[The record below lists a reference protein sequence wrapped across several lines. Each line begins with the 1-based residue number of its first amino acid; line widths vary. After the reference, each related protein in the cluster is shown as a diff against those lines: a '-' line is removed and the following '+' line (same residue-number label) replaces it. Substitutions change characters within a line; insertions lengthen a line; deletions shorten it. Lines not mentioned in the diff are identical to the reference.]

1 MKRII
6 SMAIMAA
13 AAAILSISAGA
24 AKPQK
29 LQLREDGTFK
39 IMQFTDLHFKTHTP
53 DENAK
58 VLKRIESMTEL
69 EHPDFIVVTGDLVFT
84 DQAGPMLQSIIDKLD
99 STGVPWCILYGN
111 HDAEQDLTRPQMSSM
126 VTSGKLSVNTLNK
139 AGELADMELAVCDG
153 KDALL
158 YLYLMD
164 SHDYS
169 TMEGVGGYAWL
180 TRQQV
185 DWLRE
190 SCLARTDKD
199 GKVAPSF
206 AFFHIPLPEYRDA
219 WEQGKHVGIKAE
231 SVCAPQINSGMFAA
245 MVETRSVKG
254 VFAGHDHN
262 NDFVALW
269 QGIALCYGR
278 YSGGNTVYNDIPRG
292 ARVIRFNKNKEGF
305 ETWTR
310 DDEGRALGH
319 VFVTGKDL
327 IKGKKNLDGKYSLWY
342 ELDED

>member
-1 MKRII
+1 MTNEELIRL
-6 SMAIMAA
+6 AEDAMAA
-13 AAAILSISAGA
+13 AYTPYSHFKVGA
-24 AKPQK
+24 A
-29 LQLREDGTFK
+29 LETADGTVYTGCN
-39 IMQFTDLHFKTHTP
+39 I
-53 DENAK
+53 ENAAYSPSVCAERVAFFK
-58 VLKRIESMTEL
+58 AVSEGEREFK
-69 EHPDFIVVTGDLVFT
+69 
-84 DQAGPMLQSIIDKLD
+84 
-99 STGVPWCILYGN
+99 CI
-111 HDAEQDLTRPQMSSM
+111 
-126 VTSGKLSVNTLNK
+126 
-139 AGELADMELAVCDG
+139 AVCDG